1 MAKRLIPVGFI
12 GGLLVALGLL
22 AGSPSTLADAATVQ
36 VAIDVDVAGN
46 EDNVLGPTESCN
58 EAALQVGE
66 TIDVD
71 VVVRGVPEYAN
82 ALRSGGIAGFAFNL
96 LFDPDVVRVD
106 RVHTFNGPT
115 ILDAISSSVTLT
127 IVDYDYALLAGR
139 QLPPGTTG
147 NVEVTMLD
155 GAGQYE
161 SGDGVMTRVTLTAV
175 GAGTARLGLRLD
187 YRNWPKPEIFSGDT
201 TEYVVESTDAA
212 LVVGA
217 GSCLATPPPFPTP
230 TPRVTFGPTP
240 SPFPGAYTIWLEPDS
255 IPLNQ
260 EATVFVKASAEG
272 PHAAIGSYSIEVS
285 LTGAQYVGCESDSSC
300 QLLGDRVDVYRS
312 SSEWLIGE
320 VTLAAITLRA
330 DRMAVI
336 AAMGEYPTLLDPNG
350 KGLPVTFGN
359 RFVTTVGVTPP
370 PTPSPT
376 RSATATPTQTPAIT
390 STLTPTASPPS
401 TGSETPTP
409 TTVMTPV
416 DFPRGGGRTSYA
428 SSDAA
433 ISATS
438 MGILALSVGF
448 WLARRKVT

>member
-1 MAKRLIPVGFI
+1 
-12 GGLLVALGLL
+12 
-22 AGSPSTLADAATVQ
+22 VQ

-46 EDNVLGPTESCN
+46 GDNVLGSTESCS

-71 VVVRGVPEYAN
+71 VVVRGVPQYSS

-115 ILDAISSSVTLT
+115 ILHAMSSSATLT
-127 IVDYDYALLAGR
+127 IVDYDYALLTGR

-155 GAGQYE
+155 SAAQYE

-240 SPFPGAYTIWLEPDS
+240 SPFPGAYTIWLEPES
-255 IPLNQ
+255 IPLNE

-272 PHAAIGSYSIEVS
+272 PDAAIGSYAIEVS
-285 LTGAQYVGCESDSSC
+285 LSGAQFVGCEGNSYC
-300 QLLGDRVDVYRS
+300 QFLGDRVDVYKS
-312 SSEWLIGE
+312 SSEWLTGE

-330 DRMAVI
+330 ETMAVI
-336 AAMGEYPTLLDPNG
+336 AAVGEFAALLDPNG
-350 KGLPVTFGN
+350 KPLPVTFGN
-359 RFVTTVGVTPP
+359 RYVTTGGVTPP
-370 PTPSPT
+370 VTPTLSPSPT
-376 RSATATPTQTPAIT
+376 VG
-390 STLTPTASPPS
+390 PPS
-401 TGSETPTP
+401 NSQTITP
-409 TTVMTPV
+409 VIAPV
-416 DFPRGGGRTSYA
+416 DFPRSGDSLGRSPLLAVVVLTA
-428 SSDAA
+428 GAA
-433 ISATS
+433 AV
-438 MGILALSVGF
+438 GIGF
-448 WLARRKVT
+448 WLAKSQAR